1 MFGIPANLPQVRQD
15 TVDTS
20 KKHSITQKLELP
32 KQSKILKENDA
43 IVKKLQYQVD
53 ALKPLREIKQ
63 LASEMKKKGNCS
75 EESFVM
81 LGKLKGKLPEEMQKF
96 TSRLPSEWIDFAT
109 KHLQKSGIEGSKDMG
124 GHGGTYLAS
133 VSIGKTNYP
142 VFLKPIDETEARN
155 YRIINKLVPDV
166 AKFMPRFYGEVEIE
180 GKKDLV
186 LENIRKGKE
195 STFEQLADIKLAGK
209 VEEDEFN
216 PIADQK
222 EMQITRGKTK
232 SRWDFLQMLVG
243 AKTAPGFMVAS
254 GRRYLRI
261 FNYSKSKENVLNA
274 LQGVSSEDL
283 CKLKNDISDLQKVLM
298 ESPIALIGACIIF
311 LKREDGVVQP
321 LLIDPAHMVVS
332 SDKEEEI
339 LGLLPQEE
347 QNKVYYGVKSDRY
360 SLQKKSNDNA
370 LNALM
375 MVLVTKIVDLEFKSS
390 RKL

>member
-1 MFGIPANLPQVRQD
+1 MSGIPANLPQVWQD
-15 TVDTS
+15 TVYTS

-32 KQSKILKENDA
+32 KQSEILKKNDA
-43 IVKKLQYQVD
+43 IVKKLQCQVD

-63 LASEMKKKGNCS
+63 LASEMKKKGDCS

-81 LGKLKGKLPEEMQKF
+81 LEKLKGKLPEEMQKF

-155 YRIINKLVPDV
+155 YSIINKLAPDV
-166 AKFMPRFYGEVEIE
+166 AKFMSRFYGEVEIE
-180 GKKDLV
+180 GKRYLV

-209 VEEDEFN
+209 VEGRKFN

-222 EMQITRGKTK
+222 EMQITRGETK
-232 SRWDFLQMLVG
+232 NRFDFFQMGAG
-243 AKTAPGFMVAS
+243 AKKATFGFMVAS
-254 GRRYLRI
+254 GPKCLRI

-274 LQGVSSEDL
+274 LQGVSSEKL
-283 CKLKNDISDLQKVLM
+283 CELKINIRKLQNALM
-298 ESPIALIGACIIF
+298 KSPIALIGASIIF
-311 LKREDGVVQP
+311 LKLGDGSVKP

-332 SDKEEEI
+332 SDKKEEI

-347 QNKVYYGVKSDRY
+347 QNKVYYGGEGDRY
-360 SLQKKSNDNA
+360 SLQKESNDNA
-370 LNALM
+370 LIALI
-375 MVLVTKIVDLEFKSS
+375 MVLVTKIVNLEFPK
-390 RKL
+390 R